1 MTYIP
6 QPGTVP
12 HRIINWLKLQPIGAE
27 YSSAVLAEELGIEQS
42 HVGPCLQAPMRHGAI
57 TARKD
62 GRLMMFSLGDGI
74 PLCTGPDHELDEPL
88 LPDKEVLVERELKAR
103 AVQPLI
109 KAVSTPLAQ
118 QPRAPKEPVKEAS
131 GIRVP
136 VFLQEDAPRTEP
148 DIATAVTDW
157 QKHYTPADHAT
168 IPVTEAAVT
177 APAKAFRIGEFSDG
191 TLVLE
196 RGKYDRYELSA
207 AEAKVLLDFVFESC
221 RVAA

>member
-12 HRIINWLKLQPIGAE
+12 HRIINWLKLQPIGNE

-42 HVGPCLQAPMRHGAI
+42 HIGPCLQAPMRHGAI

-62 GRLMMFSLGDGI
+62 GRLMMFGLGAGI
-74 PLCTGPDHELDEPL
+74 PLCAGPDHELDEPL
-88 LPDKEVLVERELKAR
+88 LPDKEIVIERALKTKEVA
-103 AVQPLI
+103 PLI
-109 KAVSTPLAQ
+109 KAVSMPLAQ
-118 QPRAPKEPVKEAS
+118 QPRAPKEPRKEAT

-157 QKHYTPADHAT
+157 DKHYTAPIET
-168 IPVTEAAVT
+168 Q
-177 APAKAFRIGEFSDG
+177 PAKPFRVGEFSDG
-191 TLVLE
+191 TLVIE
-196 RGKYDRYELSA
+196 RGAYDRYELTP
-207 AEAKVLLDFVFESC
+207 AESKVLMDFIFESA
-221 RVAA
+221 RVGA